1 MEIKTKRVVE
11 KFQIQQFSVGTFLHV
26 CFNSRID
33 IKKFSTAVGGDF
45 YMFFLCLLAKIGLF
59 PGI

>member
-45 YMFFLCLLAKIGLF
+45 YMFFCVY
-59 PGI
+59 